1 LDRSLALAAQH
12 AQHAARR
19 VLEASCCLS
28 AQQVVALLLQLLVL
42 LLQAL
47 PSARTV
53 PQLLLPLQLDA
64 ELVELALLA
73 EQQLVLSALL
83 LHRALV
89 LRE

>member
-1 LDRSLALAAQH
+1 M
-12 AQHAARR
+12 
-19 VLEASCCLS
+19 LEASCCLS
-28 AQQVVALLLQLLVL
+28 AQQIVALLLELLVL

-47 PSARTV
+47 PSARRV
-53 PQLLLPLQLDA
+53 AQLLLPLQLHA

-73 EQQLVLSALL
+73 QQQLVLSALL